1 MINILRLAFKNL
13 TRYKRRSILTGLLI
27 VLGVGAVI
35 VFTGLSDSFKRLMIG
50 QITDSMLSHLQVHKK
65 GYVASIDNL
74 PLNLN
79 LSPTAY
85 QRLAGMLKAEPAL
98 AGFAPRLKLGAMLSN
113 FETTTAVRINGI
125 DPEAE
130 NLVAPDLKDRVS
142 GREPGQPL
150 VGRGEILLPEVLA
163 RGLDLKPGSEVVV
176 VATNQ
181 EGSVNGLPL
190 KVGGVV
196 ASVMGPGGRDG
207 YMHIDDAAALL
218 RMNAP
223 EISEVAVRLTDFDQL
238 DQVAARLKAA
248 LGEFKNPKGMPM
260 FELHTWADLAP
271 FAHIAR
277 LIDLMTVFIKA
288 ILVAVVLISI
298 LNVMMMSV
306 FERVREIGTLMAIG
320 TTPAKV
326 AQLFLAEGFILGL
339 ISSLAGAAVGVGTIA
354 ALNATKVS
362 FLFGMGQQIVLAPT
376 IGAGTVLAVC
386 LIVIAVAALASL
398 HPAMKASRLEPVE
411 ALRHV

>member
-1 MINILRLAFKNL
+1 MLEVLRLAFKNL
-13 TRYKRRSILTGLLI
+13 ARYKRRTLLTGLLI

-50 QITDSMLSHLQVHKK
+50 QITDSMLGHLQVHKK

-79 LSPTAY
+79 LPPQAY
-85 QRLAGMLKAEPAL
+85 EKVKGLLAAE
-98 AGFAPRLKLGAMLSN
+98 AGVAAFAPRLKLGGMLSN
-113 FETTTAVRINGI
+113 FETTTAVRINGV
-125 DPEAE
+125 DPELE
-130 NLVAPDLKDRVS
+130 PQVVPDLVGRVS
-142 GREPGQPL
+142 GRQPGQLL
-150 VGRGEILLPEVLA
+150 VNRGEILVPEVLA

-176 VATNQ
+176 VATNR

-196 ASVMGPGGRDG
+196 SSVMGPGGRDG
-207 YMHIDDAAALL
+207 YMHIQDAAELL
-218 RMNAP
+218 RMTKP
-223 EISEVAVRLTDFDQL
+223 EVSEVVVRMKDFDQL
-238 DQVAARLKAA
+238 EAVTGWLGAA
-248 LGEFKNPKGMPM
+248 LAEFKNPKGMPM

-277 LIDLMTVFIKA
+277 LIDLMTVFIKV

-320 TTPAKV
+320 TTPGKV

-339 ISSLAGAAVGVGTIA
+339 ISSLAGALLGVGVIA
-354 ALNATKVS
+354 VLNATKVS
-362 FLFGMGQQIVLAPT
+362 FLFGMGQRIVLAPT
-376 IGAGTVLAVC
+376 IGAGPVAAAC
-386 LIVIAVAALASL
+386 LIVVAVAALASL
-398 HPAMKASRLEPVE
+398 HPAMKAARLEPVE

>member
-1 MINILRLAFKNL
+1 MLNTLRLAFKNL
-13 TRYKRRSILTGLLI
+13 TRYKRRSLLTGLLI

-35 VFTGLSDSFKRLMIG
+35 VFSGLSDSFKRLMIG

-79 LSPTAY
+79 LPPQAY
-85 QRLAGMLKAEPAL
+85 QRVKAMLEAEPGVAAL
-98 AGFAPRLKLGAMLSN
+98 APRLKLGGMLSN

-125 DPEAE
+125 EPQAE
-130 NLVAPDLKDRVS
+130 DQVVPDLRGRVS
-142 GREPGQPL
+142 GRQPGQAL

-163 RGLDLKPGSEVVV
+163 RGLDLQPGAEVVV
-176 VATNQ
+176 VATNR

-190 KVGGVV
+190 RVGGVV

-207 YMHIDDAAALL
+207 YMHIDDAAELL
-218 RMNAP
+218 RMPKP
-223 EISEVAVRLTDFDQL
+223 EISEVVVRVKDFNKL
-238 DQVAARLKAA
+238 EEVAGRLKTE
-248 LGEFKNPKGMPM
+248 LEQGKNPKGLPM

-277 LIDLMTVFIKA
+277 LIDLMTIFIKA

-320 TTPAKV
+320 TTPGKV
-326 AQLFLAEGFILGL
+326 ARLFLAEGFILGL
-339 ISSLAGAAVGVGTIA
+339 ASSLAGAALGVGVIA
-354 ALNATKVS
+354 ALHATKVS
-362 FLFGMGQQIVLAPT
+362 FLFGMGQRIVLAPT
-376 IGAGTVLAVC
+376 VGAGTVVGVC
-386 LIVIAVAALASL
+386 LIVVAVAALASL
-398 HPAMKASRLEPVE
+398 QPAMKAARLEPVE

>member
-1 MINILRLAFKNL
+1 VANVLRLAFKNL
-13 TRYKRRSILTGLLI
+13 TRYKRRSLLTGLLI

-35 VFTGLSDSFKRLMIG
+35 VFTGLAGSFKTMMIG

-79 LSPTAY
+79 LSPQAY
-85 QRLAGMLKAEPAL
+85 QKLQAVLAKEPGVL
-98 AGFAPRLKLGAMLSN
+98 AVAPRLKLGAMFSN
-113 FETTTAVRINGI
+113 FETTTAVRLNGV
-125 DPEAE
+125 DPEQE
-130 NLVAPDLKDRVS
+130 VRVVPDLRSRVS
-142 GREPGQPL
+142 QRDPGLPL
-150 VGRGEILLPEVLA
+150 VNKGEILVPEVLA
-163 RGLDLKPGSEVVV
+163 RGLDLQPGQEVVV
-176 VATNQ
+176 VATNR
-181 EGSVNGLPL
+181 EGSVNGLSL
-190 KVGGVV
+190 KVGGIV
-196 ASVMGPGGRDG
+196 AGLMGPGGRDG

-218 RMNAP
+218 RMDTP
-223 EISEVAVRLTDFDQL
+223 EISEVAVRLMDFDRL
-238 DQVAARLKAA
+238 DKVAPSLGAA
-248 LGEFKNPKGMPM
+248 LEPFKNPKGMPM

-306 FERVREIGTLMAIG
+306 YERVREIGTLMAIG
-320 TTPAKV
+320 TTPGKI

-339 ISSLAGAAVGVGTIA
+339 VSSIAGAALGVGVIA
-354 ALNATKVS
+354 ALHATKVS
-362 FLFGMGQQIVLAPT
+362 FLFGMGQLIVLAPT
-376 IGAGTVLAVC
+376 IGPGQVVAAC
-386 LIVIAVAALASL
+386 LIVVAIAALASL
-398 HPAMKASRLEPVE
+398 HPAMKAARLEPVD